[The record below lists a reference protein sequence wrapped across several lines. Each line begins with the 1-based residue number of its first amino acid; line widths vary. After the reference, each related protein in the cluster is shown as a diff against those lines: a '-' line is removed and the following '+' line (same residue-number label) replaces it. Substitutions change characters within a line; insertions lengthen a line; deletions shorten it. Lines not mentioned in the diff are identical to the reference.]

1 MAHRSGKPKYAA
13 IKAKP
18 GEPAH
23 PGRGTG
29 AKKGL
34 MDFAGLN
41 VQRDPFTL
49 GTRIPENGA
58 MIESNLN
65 KRNTRERGPGGT
77 SYG

>member
-1 MAHRSGKPKYAA
+1 MAHTSGKSSYAPS
-13 IKAKP
+13 P
-18 GEPAH
+18 GH
-23 PGRGTG
+23 PGRGNRAKQRMG

-41 VQRDPFTL
+41 ILRSPFTPE
-49 GTRIPENGA
+49 TKIPENGA